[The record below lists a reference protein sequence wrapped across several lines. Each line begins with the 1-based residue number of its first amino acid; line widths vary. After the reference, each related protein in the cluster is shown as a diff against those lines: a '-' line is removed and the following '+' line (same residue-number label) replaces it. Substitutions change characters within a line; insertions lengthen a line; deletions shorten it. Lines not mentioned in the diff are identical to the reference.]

1 MGQTRLEKGKWFG
14 NNWTEGLEKLEKI
27 DNTESIGMQK
37 GLEKITIKQIGSE
50 RI

>member
-27 DNTESIGMQK
+27 DKDIK
-37 GLEKITIKQIGSE
+37 GSQYREY
-50 RI
+50 